1 MAAKNKEDFN
11 MNEKNKKSIE
21 KIGLFVKGAAKELTS
36 EDGKRKV
43 KDLITAM
50 KKVNSTF
57 DINR

>member
-1 MAAKNKEDFN
+1 
-11 MNEKNKKSIE
+11 MNGKNKKNIE

-36 EDGKRKV
+36 EDDKRKV